1 MSRIE
6 FEVLKPQSAL
16 DAFADTWRRIESG
29 DELTPRIAF
38 GSLRELFS
46 AITEKRL
53 ELVRY
58 VAANEALNTRQLA
71 QLLGRDYKNVHT
83 DVKELLELGLL
94 EKNAQGR
101 LIAPYDEIVIHASVR
116 DAA

>member
-6 FEVLKPQSAL
+6 FEVLKPQAAL
-16 DAFADTWRRIESG
+16 DAFADTWRRVQTG
-29 DELTPRIAF
+29 AGPTPRVAF

-53 ELVRY
+53 VRF
-58 VAANEALNTRQLA
+58 VAEHESLNTRQLA
-71 QLLGRDYKNVHT
+71 HALGRDYKNVHT
-83 DVKELLELGLL
+83 DVRELQELGLL
-94 EKNAQGR
+94 EKDSRGR
-101 LIAPYDEIVIHASVR
+101 LSAPYDEIVIHASVR

>member
-6 FEVLKPQSAL
+6 FEVLKPQAAL
-16 DAFADTWRRIESG
+16 DAFVDTWRGVQAGSEPA
-29 DELTPRIAF
+29 PRIVF

-53 ELVRY
+53 ELVRF
-58 VAANEALNTRQLA
+58 VAGHEALNTRQLA
-71 QLLGRDYKNVHT
+71 QELGRDYKNIHT
-83 DVKELLELGLL
+83 DVRELLDLGLL
-94 EKNAQGR
+94 EKDSRGR
-101 LIAPYDEIVIHASVR
+101 LSAPYDEIVIHASVR

>member
-6 FEVLKPQSAL
+6 FEILKPQAAL
-16 DAFADTWRRIESG
+16 DAFAQTWQRTLAG
-29 DELTPRIAF
+29 DDLTPRIAF

-53 ELVRY
+53 ELVRFI
-58 VAANEALNTRQLA
+58 AANEALNTRQLA
-71 QLLGRDYKNVHT
+71 QAVERDYKNVHT
-83 DVKELLELGLL
+83 DVRELLDLGLL
-94 EKNAQGR
+94 EKDARGR
-101 LIAPYDEIVIHASVR
+101 LTAPFDEIVIHASVR